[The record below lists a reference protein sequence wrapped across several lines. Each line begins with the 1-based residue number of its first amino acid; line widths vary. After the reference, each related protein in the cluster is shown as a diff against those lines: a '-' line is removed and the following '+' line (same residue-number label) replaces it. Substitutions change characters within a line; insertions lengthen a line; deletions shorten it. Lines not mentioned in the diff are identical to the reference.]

1 MLDEGTSPDPPAWT
15 GSFFTQA
22 GANDELQLAILSF
35 QKSVTGAYWDQRTE
49 FRDDEPALAQFGP
62 EIEQLRAD
70 RRYMGHQ
77 LGSTDFR
84 SFDQQAPDVAVVTVR
99 EVWQDTLHAYGNEGP
114 TYGEPVLARRGPYTQ
129 DVTYTVKRVTYDYGT
144 LWRVTNAVYADAP
157 PAW

>member
-1 MLDEGTSPDPPAWT
+1 
-15 GSFFTQA
+15 
-22 GANDELQLAILSF
+22 
-35 QKSVTGAYWDQRTE
+35 
-49 FRDDEPALAQFGP
+49 
-62 EIEQLRAD
+62 
-70 RRYMGHQ
+70 MGHQ
-77 LGSTDFR
+77 LVSTDFR